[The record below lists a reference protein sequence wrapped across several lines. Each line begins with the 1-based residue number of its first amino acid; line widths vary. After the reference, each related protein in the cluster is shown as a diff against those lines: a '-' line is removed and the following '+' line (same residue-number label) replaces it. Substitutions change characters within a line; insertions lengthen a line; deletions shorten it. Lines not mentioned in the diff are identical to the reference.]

1 MDGFTACFNCT
12 CAPLSA
18 CVRIST
24 NQRVTMS
31 EFQCKVTAITPLT
44 EVVYKVELTP
54 AQPVDFKAGQYI
66 MVHMGGKDK
75 RPFSIANPA
84 YDNGRI
90 ELHIGADEKNA
101 YATEVLDKMR
111 NEGEVTLSGGHGEA
125 SLQSDGSDMILIA
138 GGTGFSYTWSIL
150 QQALKDHATTPVT
163 LYWGGRNQ
171 SDLYLF
177 DELTALAAKHDN
189 FTFAPV
195 VEFPEEGWQ
204 GKTGW
209 VHKAVMTDY
218 PDLSDK
224 QVYIAGRFE
233 MAKVARDDFA
243 ACGQSTGKL
252 FGDAYA
258 FI

>member
-1 MDGFTACFNCT
+1 
-12 CAPLSA
+12 
-18 CVRIST
+18 
-24 NQRVTMS
+24 MS
-31 EFQCKVTAITPLT
+31 EFQCKVAAITPLT

-66 MVHMGGKDK
+66 MVHMGEKDK

-111 NEGEVTLSGGHGEA
+111 AEGEIVLSGGHGDA
-125 SLQSDGSDMILIA
+125 HLQAADADIILIA

-150 QQALKDHATTPVT
+150 QQILHDKSDANVT
-163 LYWGGRNQ
+163 LYWGGKHKQ
-171 SDLYLF
+171 DLYLF
-177 DELTALAAKHDN
+177 DELTALAAKHSH
-189 FTFAPV
+189 FQFEPV
-195 VEFPEEGWQ
+195 VEFPEDGWE

-209 VHKAVMTDY
+209 VHKAVM
-218 PDLSDK
+218 SDHADMSGK
-224 QVYIAGRFE
+224 HVYIAGRFE

-243 ACGQSTGKL
+243 TCGLSADTL

>member
-1 MDGFTACFNCT
+1 
-12 CAPLSA
+12 
-18 CVRIST
+18 
-24 NQRVTMS
+24 MS
-31 EFQCKVTAITPLT
+31 EFECKVASITPLT
-44 EVVYKVELTP
+44 DVVYKVELTP

-66 MVHMGGKDK
+66 MVHMGEKDQ

-90 ELHIGADEKNA
+90 ELHIGADENNA

-111 NEGEVTLSGGHGEA
+111 REGVITLSGGHGEA
-125 SLQSDGSDMILIA
+125 SLHADGTPIILIA

-150 QQALKDHATTPVT
+150 QQVLNDAPETPVS
-163 LYWGGRNQ
+163 LYWGGRHEK
-171 SDLYLF
+171 DLYLAQ
-177 DELTALAAKHDN
+177 ELNALASQYPT

-195 VEFPEEGWQ
+195 VEFPEQDWQ
-204 GKTGW
+204 GKTGY
-209 VHKAVMTDY
+209 VHKAVMTDF
-218 PDLSDK
+218 PDLSNT

-233 MAKVARDDFA
+233 MAKIARDDFTPLGLQA
-243 ACGQSTGKL
+243 DKL